1 MRKLAAD
8 QLLAE
13 HEPALRNFLGA
24 RCRDAE
30 MTAELLQEVAVRLV
44 AAAPRVSLNG
54 NARGYLFRIAANV
67 WHDYLR
73 RELVRREHG
82 RVALEFVLPARRR
95 NSIVWATLTLAAAA
109 VLAGVMVTK
118 SGSSRAAV
126 ERWAPTTTWST
137 TAGYVAAGA
146 GGKAMVEIDAQL

>member
-1 MRKLAAD
+1 MNHPIED
-8 QLLAE
+8 
-13 HEPALRNFLGA
+13 
-24 RCRDAE
+24 
-30 MTAELLQEVAVRLV
+30 ELLLLVYGELPPSRGAEIESHTAACRSCRETLARL
-44 AAAPRVSLNG
+44 
-54 NARGYLFRIAANV
+54 
-67 WHDYLR
+67 
-73 RELVRREHG
+73 EHG

-146 GGKAMVEIDAQL
+146 GGKAMVEIDAQLTRLEQGWSYGRP